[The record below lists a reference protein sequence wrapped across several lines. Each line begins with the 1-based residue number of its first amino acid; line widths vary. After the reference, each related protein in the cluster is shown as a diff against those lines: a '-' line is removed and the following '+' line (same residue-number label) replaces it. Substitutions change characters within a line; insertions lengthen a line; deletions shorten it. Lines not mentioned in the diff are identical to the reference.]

1 MFKRISTLGVACAL
15 AISIMCGTA
24 SAASVPFADVPVG
37 SPYYTEIMYC
47 RDNGITSG
55 VGNNMFAPNNAVSN
69 FEAATM
75 IVRAFCPDKLA
86 DGSSAMD
93 VSFFN
98 GWIESWNYNN
108 PYGQITL
115 ADLINL
121 SLRAKGLY
129 NYCGDAME
137 TAIDMK
143 LYAAGENGARVAKRS
158 DCAYLI
164 GKLAVNTYTP
174 NWSKLVEKLN
184 ISVDKDYAEGAE
196 AYYAVASNL
205 PESVIST
212 WDERGNTLRCGYDS
226 IVTYGKLDPITTG
239 FYGVYYGKGIALI
252 DPYVL
257 YHEFGHYVHDVS
269 KFKDLNA
276 KLDACLA
283 KYSGTVTEELG
294 WYYASSRGEFFAEC
308 FGGYM
313 GEVMNPM
320 TRVELKEKMPDMF
333 NLLADM
339 EAANWGM

>member
-1 MFKRISTLGVACAL
+1 MSKRISMLCIAFAL
-15 AISIMCGTA
+15 IIAMSVPAYAA
-24 SAASVPFADVPVG
+24 SAPFSDVPTTA
-37 SPYYTEIMYC
+37 PYYAEVMYC
-47 RDNGITSG
+47 KENGITSG
-55 VGNNMFAPNNAVSN
+55 VGNNMFAPNNPVSN

-75 IVRAFCPDKLA
+75 IVRAFCPDKMA

-93 VSFFN
+93 ASFFN
-98 GWIESWNYNN
+98 GWIENWNYNN

-115 ADLINL
+115 SDLINL

-174 NWSKLVEKLN
+174 DWSKLCDKLN
-184 ISVDKDYAEGAE
+184 VYTDSGYEAGLASACAALSCLPEAVVDKWDSGNKCVKIGY
-196 AYYAVASNL
+196 
-205 PESVIST
+205 ESLKKHGGV
-212 WDERGNTLRCGYDS
+212 
-226 IVTYGKLDPITTG
+226 DPWTTG
-239 FYGVYYGKGIALI
+239 YTGVYYGDGIAVTSASSI
-252 DPYVL
+252 A
-257 YHEFGHYVHDVS
+257 HEFGHYVHDVS

-283 KYSGTVTEELG
+283 KYKGTMTEEFG
-294 WYYASSRGEFFAEC
+294 WYYASNRGEFFAEC
-308 FGGYM
+308 FSGYM
-313 GEVMNPM
+313 GEVMNPI
-320 TRVELKEKMPDMF
+320 TRAVLKEKMPDMF

>member
-75 IVRAFCPDKLA
+75 IVRAFCSDKLA

-93 VSFFN
+93 VCFFN

-115 ADLINL
+115 SDLINL

-174 NWSKLVEKLN
+174 DWAKLVEKLN
-184 ISVDKDYAEGAE
+184 ISVDKEYAEDAE
-196 AYYAVASNL
+196 SYYAV
-205 PESVIST
+205 VST
-212 WDERGNTLRCGYDS
+212 IPDS
-226 IVTYGKLDPITTG
+226 ILRKWEVSNNALRIGYEALKKYSGSDPWDTGITG
-239 FYGVYYGKGIALI
+239 WFYGKGIA
-252 DPYVL
+252 VASSVSAA
-257 YHEFGHYVHDVS
+257 HEFGHYVQHITKYEGVDAKINGCVS
-269 KFKDLNA
+269 KYKSVINETM
-276 KLDACLA
+276 
-283 KYSGTVTEELG
+283 GE
-294 WYYASSRGEFFAEC
+294 YYAHYTEEFFAEC
-308 FGGYM
+308 FNSYM
-313 GEVMNPM
+313 NAPMALM
-320 TRVELKEKMPDMF
+320 TRAELKEKMPDMF

>member
-1 MFKRISTLGVACAL
+1 MSKRITMLGITFALIVAMAVP
-15 AISIMCGTA
+15 AYAA
-24 SAASVPFADVPVG
+24 SAPFSDVPTTA
-37 SPYYTEIMYC
+37 PYYTEVMYC
-47 RDNGITSG
+47 KDNGITSG
-55 VGNNMFAPNNAVSN
+55 VGNNMFAPNNPVSN

-75 IVRAFCPDKLA
+75 IVRAFCPDKLV

-93 VSFFN
+93 VCFFN
-98 GWIESWNYNN
+98 GWIENWNYNN
-108 PYGQITL
+108 PYGQITM

-121 SLRAKGLY
+121 SLRAKGPHK
-129 NYCGDAME
+129 NN
-137 TAIDMK
+137 TQPNNTPTDMK

-184 ISVDKDYAEGAE
+184 ISVDKDYVEGAE
-196 AYYAVASNL
+196 SYYAIASNL

-226 IVTYGKLDPITTG
+226 LVTYGKLDPITTG

-276 KLDACLA
+276 KLDACLD
-283 KYSGTVTEELG
+283 KYRDVVNEELG
-294 WYYASSRGEFFAEC
+294 WYYSSSSGEFFAEC

-313 GEVMNPM
+313 GELMNPM
-320 TRVELKEKMPDMF
+320 TRAVLKEKMPDMF

-339 EAANWGM
+339 EAANWGL

>member
-47 RDNGITSG
+47 RDNGITAG

-69 FEAATM
+69 FEATTM
-75 IVRAFCPDKLA
+75 VVRAFCSDKLA

-98 GWIESWNYNN
+98 GWIENWNYNN

-115 ADLINL
+115 SDLINL

-174 NWSKLVEKLN
+174 DWSKLSDKLN
-184 ISVDKDYAEGAE
+184 VYTDSGYE
-196 AYYAVASNL
+196 AGLARACAAMSYL
-205 PESVIST
+205 PEVVADK
-212 WDERGNTLRCGYDS
+212 WDSDNKCVKIGYES
-226 IVTYGKLDPITTG
+226 LKKHGGVDPWTTG
-239 FYGVYYGKGIALI
+239 YTGVYYGDGIAVMGARSI
-252 DPYVL
+252 A
-257 YHEFGHYVHDVS
+257 HEIGHYVHDVT
-269 KFKDLNA
+269 KFKDLNV
-276 KLDACLA
+276 KLDACLT
-283 KYSGTVTEELG
+283 KYKDIVREEFG
-294 WYYASSRGEFFAEC
+294 RYFTSNRGELFAEC
-308 FGGYM
+308 FSVYVGQPGLED
-313 GEVMNPM
+313 GR
-320 TRVELKEKMPDMF
+320 RVLKEKMPDMF

-339 EAANWGM
+339 EVANWGM

>member
-1 MFKRISTLGVACAL
+1 MFKRIGTLGVACVL
-15 AISIMCGTA
+15 AASIMCGTA
-24 SAASVPFADVPVG
+24 SAASVPFSDVPVTD
-37 SPYYTEIMYC
+37 PYYTEIMYC
-47 RDNGITSG
+47 KDNGITSG
-55 VGNNMFAPNNAVSN
+55 VGNNMFAPNNPVSN
-69 FEAATM
+69 FETATM

-115 ADLINL
+115 SDLINL

-174 NWSKLVEKLN
+174 NWSKLCDKLN
-184 ISVDKDYAEGAE
+184 ISVDKDYVEDAAS
-196 AYYAVASNL
+196 YYAAASKL
-205 PESVIST
+205 PESVISA
-212 WDERGNTLRCGYDS
+212 WDVSGNALTVGHESMQKRSGIDPWQTGY
-226 IVTYGKLDPITTG
+226 IGI
-239 FYGVYYGKGIALI
+239 YYGKGIAL
-252 DPYVL
+252 L
-257 YHEFGHYVHDVS
+257 CSETMYHEFGHYI
-269 KFKDLNA
+269 
-276 KLDACLA
+276 
-283 KYSGTVTEELG
+283 
-294 WYYASSRGEFFAEC
+294 YYASNYKDLSSKVNELFQKCSAAGDNGIGGYALSNAKEFFAEC
-308 FGGYM
+308 FSSYM
-313 GEVMNPM
+313 GEPM
-320 TRVELKEKMPDMF
+320 APLTRTELKEKMPDMF

>member
-75 IVRAFCPDKLA
+75 IVRAFCSDKLA

-93 VSFFN
+93 VCFFN

-143 LYAAGENGARVAKRS
+143 LYDAGENGARVAKRS

-174 NWSKLVEKLN
+174 DWSKLSDKLN
-184 ISVDKDYAEGAE
+184 VYTDSGYEVGLASACAALSYLPEAVVDKWDSDNKCVKIGY
-196 AYYAVASNL
+196 
-205 PESVIST
+205 ESLKKHGGV
-212 WDERGNTLRCGYDS
+212 
-226 IVTYGKLDPITTG
+226 DPWTTG
-239 FYGVYYGKGIALI
+239 YTGVYYGDGIAVTSASSI
-252 DPYVL
+252 A
-257 YHEFGHYVHDVS
+257 HEFGHYVHDVS

-276 KLDACLA
+276 KLDTCLA
-283 KYSGTVTEELG
+283 KYRGTVTEEFG
-294 WYYASSRGEFFAEC
+294 WYYASNRGEFFAEC
-308 FGGYM
+308 FSGYM
-313 GEVMNPM
+313 GEVMNPI
-320 TRVELKEKMPDMF
+320 TRAVLKEKMPDMF

>member
-1 MFKRISTLGVACAL
+1 MFKRISTLGVACVL
-15 AISIMCGTA
+15 AASIMSTPA
-24 SAASVPFADVPVG
+24 YAASVPFSDVPTTA
-37 SPYYTEIMYC
+37 PYYTEIMYC
-47 RDNGITSG
+47 KDNGITSG

-75 IVRAFCPDKLA
+75 ILRAFCPDKLA

-115 ADLINL
+115 SDLINL

-164 GKLAVNTYTP
+164 GKLAVNTYSP
-174 NWSKLVEKLN
+174 NWSKLCDKLN
-184 ISVDKDYAEGAE
+184 ITIED
-196 AYYAVASNL
+196 AY
-205 PESVIST
+205 E
-212 WDERGNTLRCGYDS
+212 DERTDFCIAASTIHDS
-226 IVTYGKLDPITTG
+226 ILRKWEVSNNALKIGYEALKKHSGSDPWDTGITG
-239 FYGVYYGKGIALI
+239 WFYGKGIAVASPI
-252 DPYVL
+252 SVA
-257 YHEFGHYVHDVS
+257 HEFGHYVQYATKYEGVDAKINGCVS
-269 KFKDLNA
+269 KYKSVINETMGE
-276 KLDACLA
+276 
-283 KYSGTVTEELG
+283 YYVHHTE
-294 WYYASSRGEFFAEC
+294 EFFAEC
-308 FGGYM
+308 FSIYVGGPY
-313 GEVMNPM
+313 EVMSKA
-320 TRVELKEKMPDMF
+320 ELKEKMPDMF

>member
-1 MFKRISTLGVACAL
+1 MFKRISTLGVACVL
-15 AISIMCGTA
+15 AASIMCGTA

-115 ADLINL
+115 SDLINL

-137 TAIDMK
+137 TAIAMK

-174 NWSKLVEKLN
+174 NWNKLCDKLN
-184 ISVDKDYAEGAE
+184 IAVDKDYMEEAASYYAE
-196 AYYAVASNL
+196 ASML
-205 PESVIST
+205 P
-212 WDERGNTLRCGYDS
+212 DS
-226 IVTYGKLDPITTG
+226 ILSKWEESNNALSVGYESLKKYSGSDPWDTG
-239 FYGVYYGKGIALI
+239 MEGVFYGKGIA
-252 DPYVL
+252 VASSFVVE
-257 YHEFGHYVHDVS
+257 HEFGHYVQYVTKYDEADAKINACASKYKNTAADVM
-269 KFKDLNA
+269 
-276 KLDACLA
+276 
-283 KYSGTVTEELG
+283 GR
-294 WYYASSRGEFFAEC
+294 YYVSSPKEFFAEC
-308 FGGYM
+308 FSCYM
-313 GEVMNPM
+313 NAPMAPM
-320 TRVELKEKMPDMF
+320 TRAELKEKMPDMF

>member
-75 IVRAFCPDKLA
+75 ILRAFCPDKLA

-93 VSFFN
+93 VSYFN

-115 ADLINL
+115 SDLINL

-174 NWSKLVEKLN
+174 NWSKLCDKLN
-184 ISVDKDYAEGAE
+184 ISSDSGYESGV
-196 AYYAVASNL
+196 AYVGSALSYL
-205 PESVIST
+205 PEGVADKWDST
-212 WDERGNTLRCGYDS
+212 NKCIKIGYESLKKYGGVDPRVAGYTGIYYGDGIAVMGAGS
-226 IVTYGKLDPITTG
+226 IV
-239 FYGVYYGKGIALI
+239 
-252 DPYVL
+252 
-257 YHEFGHYVHDVS
+257 HEFGHYVHAET

-276 KLDACLA
+276 KLDACLTKYKDVA
-283 KYSGTVTEELG
+283 KEELG
-294 WYYASSRGEFFAEC
+294 RYYVSNRGEFFAEC
-308 FGGYM
+308 FSVYVGEPGFEGGRK
-313 GEVMNPM
+313 V
-320 TRVELKEKMPDMF
+320 LKEKMPDMF